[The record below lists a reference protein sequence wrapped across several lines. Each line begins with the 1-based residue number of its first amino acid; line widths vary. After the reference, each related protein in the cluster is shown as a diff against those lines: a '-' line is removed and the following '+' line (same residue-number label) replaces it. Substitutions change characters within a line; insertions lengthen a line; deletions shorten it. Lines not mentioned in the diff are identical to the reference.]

1 MKPEDR
7 PDDGVKGDGH
17 AHDAEHGDGHDDHGH
32 GHGIKYDHG
41 EAAFPMA
48 CALAVTAGM
57 TFVLF
62 LKPDLVVG
70 LAQQLT
76 GIAP

>member
-1 MKPEDR
+1 
-7 PDDGVKGDGH
+7 
-17 AHDAEHGDGHDDHGH
+17 
-32 GHGIKYDHG
+32 
-41 EAAFPMA
+41 MA